1 MKAVYL
7 KEGEP
12 YSRSG
17 YDKAVTPERQEEMR
31 CPCLPSEK
39 KESMCRIK
47 ESGGFV
53 DMRLGALEAGGTK
66 MVLAVGNEQGEI
78 SEQAQIPTRTPAE
91 TVPELIAWFRERK
104 IEALGIACFGPVD
117 VNPQSKTYGYILET
131 PKLPWVRYD
140 LVGELKRALNVP
152 MRIDTDVN
160 GSCLGE
166 MTFGCAKGIDSVLYL
181 TVGTGIGAGISIGG
195 RLVHGMLHPEAGHI
209 LLSRHPEDPGECVCP
224 YHDNCI
230 EGLASGTSIEARW
243 GKNAKELADNELV
256 WEIESYY
263 LAQGLVDYIM
273 TVSPKK
279 IILGGG
285 VMHQEHLF
293 PLIRKKVKE
302 MIGGYLKTEELE
314 HMDTYIV
321 PNSLNDDQG
330 ILGALQ
336 LAWLSVTEPD
346 EAVGR

>member
-1 MKAVYL
+1 
-7 KEGEP
+7 
-12 YSRSG
+12 
-17 YDKAVTPERQEEMR
+17 
-31 CPCLPSEK
+31 
-39 KESMCRIK
+39 
-47 ESGGFV
+47 
-53 DMRLGALEAGGTK
+53 MRLGALEAGGTK

-78 SEQAQIPTRTPAE
+78 FEQAQIPTSTPDE
-91 TVPELIAWFRERK
+91 TIPKMTEWFRGRE

-117 VNPQSKTYGYILET
+117 VDPKSETYGYILET
-131 PKLPWVRYD
+131 PKLPWVRCN
-140 LVGELKRALNVP
+140 LLGRLKEALGVP

-181 TVGTGIGAGISIGG
+181 TVGTGIGAGICIDGK
-195 RLVHGMLHPEAGHI
+195 LVHGMLHPEAGHI
-209 LLSRHPEDPGECVCP
+209 LLGKHPQDQGECICP

-230 EGLASGTSIEARW
+230 EGLAAGPSIEARW
-243 GKNAKELADNELV
+243 GKKAHELADNPLV

-285 VMHQEHLF
+285 VMHQEQLF
-293 PLIRKKVKE
+293 PLIREKVAQ
-302 MIGGYLKTEELE
+302 MIGGYLKTPELKD
-314 HMDTYIV
+314 MDSYIV
-321 PNSLNDDQG
+321 PNSLNDEQG

-336 LAWLSVTEPD
+336 LAWLEVS
-346 EAVGR
+346 GK